1 MSIVD
6 LALDDLALLRD
17 TWNDDISTARLRADS
32 GILRKLLVDGV
43 LGRAWRASG
52 RVREPRILAPD
63 LKGYLGEFERRKIVL
78 AQAGGATY
86 RGMTLNLN
94 MIVEGEV
101 SPGGHYADG
110 EDPRRP
116 MPLTRFVDGP
126 TLVAGGVTI
135 KRRELIQYV
144 ANKIGGLH
152 YDESRKG
159 TDTAFKALD
168 SLPQQIVWNAAGGF
182 DLRYYEMLAVGQLVV
197 TSPDILDWMAEHHR

>member
-1 MSIVD
+1 M
-6 LALDDLALLRD
+6 R
-17 TWNDDISTARLRADS
+17 
-32 GILRKLLVDGV
+32 
-43 LGRAWRASG
+43 RASG

-63 LKGYLGEFERRKIVL
+63 LKGYLGDFERSKIVL

-86 RGMTLNLN
+86 RGMTLILN
-94 MIVEGEV
+94 MVVEGEV

-110 EDPRRP
+110 EYPRRS

-126 TLVAGGVTI
+126 PFVAGGVTI

-152 YDESRKG
+152 YNESRKG
-159 TDTAFKALD
+159 TDSAFKALD

-182 DLRYYEMLAVGQLVV
+182 DLRCYGMLAVGQLVV
-197 TSPDILDWMAEHHR
+197 TSPDIVDWVAEHCR